1 MFGLSGARA
10 RGWVAAVLLGIGLA
24 GPVVAQSSPQD
35 QLAAALRA
43 GAYDEARAILDAADA
58 SLVDRLYVEGLIALR
73 RDAPERA
80 VLFLRRAVDLS
91 PETATI
97 RRALIEALA
106 RTDAIDTAIFQA
118 ELGATLAEDAETQAG
133 FRRVADALRARR
145 PFGFSFG
152 VAAVPS
158 SNFNRATENTTVP
171 GLGGI
176 DSGTIDETGRTGLGV
191 RVRLGTFWRAELS
204 DQWEVRVDGYGV
216 VTAFTDPDSNRKVF
230 GSGLTLTRG
239 FERVD
244 VDLRFDLARALFR
257 EASDN
262 STLGAVTLAAR
273 APFDRLRTRVGLR
286 YAERAYDDG
295 VTASVFNYSEI
306 DAFGSVARAVRPDL
320 AVRAQLRGRTR
331 DAVDDRFSFVGLRG
345 EVGLTRSWA
354 TGWTVSGD
362 VYFEQN
368 WYDEVFGGAFPEAR
382 SDQIWGVR
390 AAVRTNRL
398 TLWGAAPEVSCEI
411 SRTRSNIV
419 FYDDLDV
426 EECALAL
433 TRRF

>member
-1 MFGLSGARA
+1 MLRLSGARA
-10 RGWVAAVLLGIGLA
+10 TCWLLAAVLGFGLA
-24 GPVVAQSSPQD
+24 GPGAAQPSAQD
-35 QLAAALRA
+35 QLAAALGA
-43 GAYDEARAILDAADA
+43 GAFDEARAILDAAGA
-58 SLVDRLYVEGLIALR
+58 SLVDRLYIEGLIALR
-73 RDAPERA
+73 SDAPERA
-80 VLFLRRAVDLS
+80 VVFLRRAADLS
-91 PETATI
+91 PATANI

-118 ELGATLAEDAETQAG
+118 ELGATLAEDGETRAQ
-133 FRRVADALRARR
+133 FRRIADALRARR
-145 PFGFSFG
+145 PFGLTFG

-171 GLGGI
+171 GIGGI
-176 DSGTIDETGRTGLGV
+176 DSGTIDETGRSGLGV
-191 RVRLGTFWRAELS
+191 RARFGTYWRTELS
-204 DQWEVRVDGYGV
+204 DRWDVRVDGYGV
-216 VTAFTDPDSNRKVF
+216 VTSYTDPDSNRKVF
-230 GSGLTLTRG
+230 GSGLTLTRA
-239 FERVD
+239 FEGVD
-244 VDLRFDLARALFR
+244 VDLRFDVARALFR

-273 APFDRLRTRVGLR
+273 VPFDRLRTRVGLR
-286 YAERAYDDG
+286 YAERRYDDG
-295 VTASVFNYSEI
+295 LTASIFNYAEI
-306 DAFGSVARAVRPDL
+306 DLFGSIARAVRPDL
-320 AVRAQLRGRTR
+320 AVRAQVRGRTR

-345 EVGLTRSWA
+345 EVGVTRSWA
-354 TGWTVSGD
+354 TGWTMSGD
-362 VYFEQN
+362 VFYEGN

-398 TLWGAAPEVSCEI
+398 TLWGAAPELSCEI